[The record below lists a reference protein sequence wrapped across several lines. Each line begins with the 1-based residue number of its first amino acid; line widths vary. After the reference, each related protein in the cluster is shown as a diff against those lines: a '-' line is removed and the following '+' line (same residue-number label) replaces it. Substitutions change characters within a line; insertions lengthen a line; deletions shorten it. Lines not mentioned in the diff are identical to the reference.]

1 MRNWAMVGLVALLLG
16 MLPVQT
22 ANAQQP
28 DKTTI
33 VAKDGPF
40 SSTSARQVQ
49 RFNSSVNLTP
59 EQLAG
64 PLTLKFYNGY
74 SGSNQFGWVRVFFN
88 PGRGSAPV
96 TAQPSGLL
104 IIDENSFK
112 KGDIVTLDVSGRM
125 AARNLFM
132 IQGAGNQGAQVSY
145 EIISTEVKGV
155 KITGVDPMEVAPG
168 GEITIKGAG
177 FDQVSGSNTVKIYNR
192 PVTVSKASPTSLEVT
207 VPKGLQPNNYTVDV
221 TVGGVKSNSFQFR
234 VTGPPELG
242 GCSQYGLVPGSTA
255 QITGRNF
262 AARADQNI
270 VTIVAGDVK
279 KKAAV
284 TSVTKDTLTFTVP
297 DFPELAQKLNLGV
310 PTQANISVAANGVE
324 STSQLNVVIS
334 IRPMSQ

>member
-1 MRNWAMVGLVALLLG
+1 MRSWARLSLIALVLALFAG
-16 MLPVQT
+16 Q
-22 ANAQQP
+22 AAHAQAP
-28 DKTTI
+28 DKSTI

-40 SSTSARQVQ
+40 TSTSSRQVQ

-74 SGSNQFGWVRVFFN
+74 SGANQFGWVRIFFN

-112 KGDIVTLDVSGRM
+112 KSDTVTLDVSGRM

-132 IQGAGNQGAQVSY
+132 IQGAGNPGAQVSY
-145 EIISTEVKGV
+145 EVISTEVKGV

-177 FDQVSGSNTVKIYNR
+177 FDQSAGNNSVKIYNK
-192 PVTVSKASPTSLEVT
+192 PVTVSKASPTSLVVS
-207 VPKGLQPNNYTVDV
+207 VPKGLQPFNYTVDV
-221 TVGGVKSNSFQFR
+221 TVGGVKSNAFQFR

-242 GCSQYGLVPGSTA
+242 GCSGYGLVPGSTA

-262 AARADQNI
+262 APRADQNVI
-270 VTIVAGDVK
+270 TITAGDVK

-310 PTQANISVAANGVE
+310 PTQAQISVAANGVE
-324 STSQLNVVIS
+324 STSQLSIVIS

>member
-1 MRNWAMVGLVALLLG
+1 MRSWAMRGLIALLLAV
-16 MLPVQT
+16 LPVQT
-22 ANAQQP
+22 ATAQSP

-40 SSTSARQVQ
+40 TSTSGRQLQ

-64 PLTLKFYNGY
+64 PLTLKFYNGN
-74 SGSNQFGWVRVFFN
+74 SGSNQFGWVRIFFN

-112 KGDIVTLDVSGRM
+112 KSDTVTLDVTGRM

-132 IQGAGNQGAQVSY
+132 IQGAGNPGAQISY
-145 EIISTEVKGV
+145 EVFSTEVKGV
-155 KITGVDPMEVAPG
+155 KITAVDPMEVAPG

-177 FDQVSGSNTVKIYNR
+177 FDQVAANNAVKIYNR
-192 PVTVSKASPTSLEVT
+192 PVTVSKATPTSLEVT
-207 VPKGLQPNNYTVDV
+207 VPKGLQPFNYNVDV
-221 TVGGVKSNSFQFR
+221 TVGGVKSNTFQFR

-242 GCSQYGLVPGSTA
+242 GCSGYGLVPGSTA

-262 AARADQNI
+262 AARADQNVI
-270 VTIVAGDVK
+270 TIIAGDVK
-279 KKAAV
+279 KKASI

-297 DFPELAQKLNLGV
+297 EFPELAQKLNLGV
-310 PTQANISVAANGVE
+310 PTQAQISVAANGVE
-324 STSQLNVVIS
+324 SASQLSIVIS